1 MCLYHEY
8 INSSSYLFDIS
19 GQKNINGPYR
29 PNLPHL
35 LKHMTVTQIIT
46 NQHQIETKQSTVNTL
61 MESSVGT
68 IEIHGDEHEKSL

>member
-1 MCLYHEY
+1 
-8 INSSSYLFDIS
+8 
-19 GQKNINGPYR
+19 
-29 PNLPHL
+29 
-35 LKHMTVTQIIT
+35 MTVTQIIT